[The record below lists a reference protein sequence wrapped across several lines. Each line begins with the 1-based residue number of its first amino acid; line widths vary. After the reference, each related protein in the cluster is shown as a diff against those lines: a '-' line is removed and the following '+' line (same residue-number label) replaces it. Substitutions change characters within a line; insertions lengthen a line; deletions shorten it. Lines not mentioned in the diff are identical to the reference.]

1 MLQFFFSPWKLWK
14 WKFYSHISSL
24 KTLAVVSF
32 WYFSLF
38 QYFIAKRHFSIWW
51 NEYNCIEFLTRWIKG
66 LCLSTFLLDWTHCFQ
81 RYNSGSDIPCPS
93 PSFHCQKIL
102 SCTIWKISPKAILI
116 SRFTFNTNLMY
127 FFAYCPLLPFTLL
140 SWVFLNH

>member
-1 MLQFFFSPWKLWK
+1 MYPSGGHCLLIWYFLLQVHIQNTGMLQFFFSPWKLWK

-38 QYFIAKRHFSIWW
+38 QNFIAKRHFSIWW

-66 LCLSTFLLDWTHCFQ
+66 FCWIEHIVFNATIPGRTFHAQVLHFIVRKSCPAQFERSVRK
-81 RYNSGSDIPCPS
+81 RYWYQDS
-93 PSFHCQKIL
+93 PL
-102 SCTIWKISPKAILI
+102 TLI
-116 SRFTFNTNLMY
+116 
-127 FFAYCPLLPFTLL
+127 
-140 SWVFLNH
+140 